1 MIEAGRMG
9 SITVN
14 EGSGGE
20 FSFGEPVKIDNAYV
34 CQARVSATL

>member
-1 MIEAGRMG
+1 MIDAGRMG
-9 SITVN
+9 PITVK
-14 EGSGGE
+14 ESPGGE